1 MNRLVRT
8 AILISVVLM
17 PGVGAKADDDASD
30 PYALE
35 AAKARVIRAA
45 VAKAQKSIVTV
56 ETIGGAQPIASGP
69 QGVREEAFRLSD
81 GPTTGVVVSADGLIL
96 TSSINFAR
104 NPTVITVTLE
114 DGRQFVAELL
124 GRDEIRRLALVR
136 IVASDLFV
144 AEWAP
149 SDEIL
154 VGQYAIACGRGLSGD
169 APFASLGIV
178 SAVGRRNGN
187 AIQTD
192 AKISP
197 INYGGPLIDIDGR
210 VMGICVPMAGSG
222 GALAG
227 AEWYDSGIGFAICK
241 EKFDLV
247 AERLASGE
255 VIEQGKIGIFL
266 EEDESVIRDFFEKL
280 LPTKEQAVR
289 IRDVVPGTPA
299 SASGLRKGDRIL
311 ALDGQPV
318 GDVPEMQRRLSDRA
332 AGEAITLTIK
342 RRWRKFDVTLT
353 LARTEEMGKIRPK
366 KPDLDAEP
374 SDDGD
379 TDGDEVGPDDAS
391 EASDDATPRPADE

>member
-1 MNRLVRT
+1 MRCCAIGIWILAGFACVVR
-8 AILISVVLM
+8 
-17 PGVGAKADDDASD
+17 ADDATD

-45 VAKAQKSIVTV
+45 VHRAKRSIVTV
-56 ETIGGAQPIASGP
+56 ETIGGAQPIAEGP
-69 QGVREEAFRLSD
+69 DGVREEAFRLAD
-81 GPTTGVVVSADGLIL
+81 GPTTGVVVSPDGLIL

-104 NPTVITVTLE
+104 NPTVITVTLD
-114 DGRQFVAELL
+114 DGRQFVATLL
-124 GRDEIRRLALVR
+124 GRDEIRRLAVLR
-136 IVASDLFV
+136 IAADDLTA

-149 SDEIL
+149 VDEIA
-154 VGQYAIACGRGLSGD
+154 VGQYAIACGRGLTGD

-192 AKISP
+192 AKVSP
-197 INYGGPLIDIDGR
+197 INYGGPLVDIDGR

-241 EKFDLV
+241 EKYDFVSDRLV
-247 AERLASGE
+247 AGE
-255 VIEQGKIGIFL
+255 VIEQGKIGIVL

-280 LPTKEQAVR
+280 LPRKEQAVR
-289 IRDVVPGTPA
+289 IRDVMPGSPA
-299 SASGLRKGDRIL
+299 TAAGLRKGDRIL

-318 GDVPEMQRRLSDRA
+318 GDVPEMLRRLSDRA
-332 AGEAITLTIK
+332 AGETITLTIK

-353 LARTEEMGKIRPK
+353 LARMEEMGKIR
-366 KPDLDAEP
+366 
-374 SDDGD
+374 
-379 TDGDEVGPDDAS
+379 AS
-391 EASDDATPRPADE
+391 EEPEAHKTESDNEDVESDADAGGAATRPADD

>member
-1 MNRLVRT
+1 MTRLVVT
-8 AILISVVLM
+8 AFWFSVVSM
-17 PGVGAKADDDASD
+17 PCIGAMADDDASD

-45 VAKAQKSIVTV
+45 VARAQKSIVTV
-56 ETIGGAQPIASGP
+56 ETIGGAQPIATGP

-149 SDEIL
+149 SEEIL

-227 AEWYDSGIGFAICK
+227 AEWYDSGIGFAIYK

-332 AGEAITLTIK
+332 AGEEITLTIK

-353 LARTEEMGKIRPK
+353 LARSEEMGKIRPK
-366 KPDLDAEP
+366 KYTDVELPKEVDDVDDPDAETEHAEP
-374 SDDGD
+374 
-379 TDGDEVGPDDAS
+379 T
-391 EASDDATPRPADE
+391 TQPADE